1 MGYYVAI
8 ESSTFHLP
16 TENQQEAYDRMCKL
30 NFDNSK
36 KRGGRFPCPENLT
49 NDQHHDK
56 VWYSW
61 MSWNYHETCKNATD
75 ILNHLGFE
83 VYEDENNLMIVS
95 YDSKTGSE
103 DLFLETIADLC
114 HGEIEWSGEDG
125 KRWKDVFNLG
135 KSMKTMQGK
144 VVYE

>member
-1 MGYYVAI
+1 MGYYVTI

-36 KRGGRFPCPENLT
+36 KSGGSFPGPKNPP
-49 NDQHHDK
+49 NDQPHDK

-61 MSWNYHETCKNATD
+61 MPWNYHEICKTAKD
-75 ILNHLGFE
+75 ILIELGFE
-83 VYEDENNLMIVS
+83 VSEDENNIYIES
-95 YDSKTGSE
+95 YDNKIGSE

-125 KRWKDVFNLG
+125 QRWKHVFNLG